1 MSFTRLF
8 TLSKTQTNDQNV
20 QGHNAAGHFVFR
32 VHNKPQIDSLKIF
45 LAHLLCPRFSV
56 RW

>member
-45 LAHLLCPRFSV
+45 LAYLLCPRFSV